1 MTSVPGNIQSVGGNF
16 SGLAPGPGFGGDN
29 GEGFHSRQPISLQR
43 NDDTEQLHNRDK
55 LQDGADLQADPIA
68 TFPKYEES
76 PFTRYVSRP
85 LSTGVLSADVVNF
98 APENRS
104 KMGTPLNPFWIR
116 NDLWSIANE
125 ADIFMDA
132 SPNWVQRRINVNGA
146 QDKQGFK
153 RETYLD
159 NQEQPQHSTQAA
171 PMAPDVEAPP
181 KMEGAG
187 NVTGT
192 EAATTE
198 GDMEIK
204 DANPAK
210 VKTEEEAA
218 PKQKELPKK
227 TEETPQTE
235 SSEKTP
241 DSESKEPPKKRSR
254 KKVSK

>member
-55 LQDGADLQADPIA
+55 LQDGADLQADAIA
-68 TFPKYEES
+68 TYPKYEES

-85 LSTGVLSADVVNF
+85 LSSGVLSSSMVNF

-116 NDLWSIANE
+116 NDLWSMSNE

-132 SPNWVQRRINVNGA
+132 SPNWVQRRINVNGV

-159 NQEQPQHSTQAA
+159 NEEQPQHSSAPAPIAVEVATPPVSSVGVVTSTQPAA
-171 PMAPDVEAPP
+171 
-181 KMEGAG
+181 
-187 NVTGT
+187 
-192 EAATTE
+192 TE

-204 DANPAK
+204 DSNPAK
-210 VKTEEEAA
+210 VKTEEESA
-218 PKQKELPKK
+218 PKEKELPKK

-241 DSESKEPPKKRSR
+241 DSETKEPPKKRSR